1 MADAKLW
8 STIDR
13 IATLTD
19 TLMVGAPGK
28 DVAADSSNTTEPTQE
43 SMIEMKQ
50 MYQTML
56 RCIQLKIAEI
66 QTQMENAKT
75 KQHTNLTP
83 EEITKIVA
91 TMQDQITEFQ
101 DLAQRVETNIA
112 SMDTGSVVSTP
123 VPKT

>member
-28 DVAADSSNTTEPTQE
+28 DVSADSSNTTEPTQE
-43 SMIEMKQ
+43 SMIEIKQ

-56 RCIQLKIAEI
+56 GCIQLKIAEI

-75 KQHTNLTP
+75 KPHTNLTP
-83 EEITKIVA
+83 EDITKIVA

-101 DLAQRVETNIA
+101 GLAQRVETNIA
-112 SMDTGSVVSTP
+112 SMDTGSVDSTP